1 MKISK
6 KQWII
11 IAIVVA
17 IVVWFFLRKKKAE
30 SVFTKE
36 ESSFD
41 YDGKCSFDLNAYKS
55 IGDNFFSLNSGICK
69 KLAKK
74 YIDGTIQQGIIIDS
88 LGNARIGEEEYVTI
102 PGSAAGSIKMRKL
115 IPIPSDKGFKK
126 NDGLGSY
133 FYFEEL
139 PEWKKAE
146 INKLEQQKIAAEKAE
161 AEAKSIS
168 ETTARN
174 EALRLAREQK
184 IAFEKAKRDAEINEK
199 AKRDAEIKNEADAK
213 QTADKNKKITI
224 VVIVIV
230 IAVAGYFVWKKYKK

>member
-1 MKISK
+1 MNLSKNQKIVLAL
-6 KQWII
+6 
-11 IAIVVA
+11 AIVA
-17 IVVWFFLRKKKAE
+17 LAYLFSRRKKN
-30 SVFTKE
+30 KE

-41 YDGKCSFDLNAYKS
+41 YEGKCSDDLNNYKS
-55 IGDNFFSLNSGICK
+55 IGDNFFSLNSGKCK
-69 KLAKK
+69 ILVKK

-88 LGNARIGEEEYVTI
+88 LGNARIGEEEDVTL
-102 PGSAAGSIKMRKL
+102 PGSTRVIKMRKL
-115 IPIPSDKGFKK
+115 IPVPSDKGFKK

-146 INKLEQQKIAAEKAE
+146 INKLEEQKIAAEKEMIKAE
-161 AEAKSIS
+161 SIK

-174 EALRLAREQK
+174 EAIRLAREQK

-199 AKRDAEIKNEADAK
+199 AKRDAEIKKEADAK
-213 QTADKNKKITI
+213 QTADKNKKIII

-230 IAVAGYFVWKKYKK
+230 IAVAGFFVWKKYKK